1 MGYRTKIESLK
12 IRLEDTLQKPKVIE
26 NTVVQ
31 EITVT
36 CEKHGEYQTYK
47 RKLLSLRGMETQG
60 ECPEC
65 LREKIIALEQ
75 EYQAVELK
83 RVHQEKL
90 NLLKFFNVPKRFD
103 MASLDNYE
111 PINSYARQCL
121 AVCKSYAAKWPERL
135 KQGGGLVMCG
145 KPGTGKNHLAIGIG
159 KSIIENFMASVR
171 LTSAIKIAR
180 NFKATWTKDSEERES
195 DVIEMYA
202 SPDLL
207 IIDEVGVQFGS
218 DVEKMILFEII
229 NCRYENLKPTILI
242 SNLLKEELATFVGE
256 RVMDRMNDG
265 GGCTLTF
272 TWESY
277 RSRKKAA

>member
-1 MGYRTKIESLK
+1 MSYQEKIFSLKKRLNESL
-12 IRLEDTLQKPKVIE
+12 QQPKALE
-26 NTVVQ
+26 NTELQVISVS
-31 EITVT
+31 

-47 RKLLSLRGMETQG
+47 RKLLSLRGIETQG

-65 LREKIIALEQ
+65 LREKITALEQ
-75 EYQAVELK
+75 ESQAVEIRLI
-83 RVHQEKL
+83 HQKKL
-90 NLLKFFNVPKRFD
+90 NLLRYFNVPKRFENV
-103 MASLDNYE
+103 SLDNYK
-111 PINSYARQCL
+111 PANNQAKKCL
-121 AVCKSYAAKWPERL
+121 SVCRHFVDNWPERM

-180 NFKATWTKDSEERES
+180 NFKATWAKNSEECDS

-229 NCRYENLKPTILI
+229 NSRYENLKPTILI
-242 SNLLKEELATFVGE
+242 SNLPKEELATFVGE
-256 RVMDRMNDG
+256 RVIDRMNDG

-277 RSRKKAA
+277 RTHKQVA

>member
-1 MGYRTKIESLK
+1 MSYQEKIFSLKKRLNESL
-12 IRLEDTLQKPKVIE
+12 QQPKALE
-26 NTVVQ
+26 NTELQV
-31 EITVT
+31 ISVT

-47 RKLLSLRGMETQG
+47 RKLLSLRGIETQG

-65 LREKIIALEQ
+65 LREKITALEQ
-75 EYQAVELK
+75 ESQAVEIRLI
-83 RVHQEKL
+83 HQKKL
-90 NLLKFFNVPKRFD
+90 NLLRGFNVPKRFENV
-103 MASLDNYE
+103 SLDNYK
-111 PINSYARQCL
+111 PTNNQAKKCL
-121 AVCKSYAAKWPERL
+121 SVCRYFADNWPERM

-180 NFKATWTKDSEERES
+180 NFKATWAKNSEECES

-229 NCRYENLKPTILI
+229 NCRYENLKPTILM
-242 SNLLKEELATFVGE
+242 SNLPKEELATFVGE

-277 RSRKKAA
+277 RTHKQVA